1 MKPKDTKK
9 PKKPLPKKP
18 SPNNPQI
25 KIIEISLSKLVL
37 PIIGILLLI

>member
-1 MKPKDTKK
+1 MKPKDNKK
-9 PKKPLPKKP
+9 QKKPLPKKP

-37 PIIGILLLI
+37 PIVGVLLLI